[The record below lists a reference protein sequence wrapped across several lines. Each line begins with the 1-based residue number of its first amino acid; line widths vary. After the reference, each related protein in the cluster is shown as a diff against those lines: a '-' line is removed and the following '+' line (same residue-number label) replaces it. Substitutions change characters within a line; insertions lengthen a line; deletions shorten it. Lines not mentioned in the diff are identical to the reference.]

1 MRIVARTILA
11 AAFLATTLVSAPP
24 KVPSFQQFLSPA
36 SPQDLVAARK
46 VDRIAWVDY
55 AEGKRNAYTAV
66 APLFTPVRLTNFLK
80 DDGIM
85 MSGIR
90 ISDDGSTVVFLRG
103 EAPNR
108 EGWSPNPSAD
118 PNGPEH
124 AVWAARTNGVG
135 GAWRVADATNPE
147 LAPDGSAILFVKDGQ
162 IYRAKVTPVKPA
174 SEVDRGEKAFITE
187 WGVQS
192 QPKWSPDGRKIAYV
206 STRTDHSFIV
216 VYDMATRSVKYMS
229 PSVDFDTMPMWLPD
243 SKHLMFTRRPGLP
256 FGQQA
261 QQGGGGIGLSSGP
274 AFQGSAT
281 ATPGGRGGGRG
292 NRGGSAPA
300 ATNNAAAAQAAS
312 GRGNRGGQ
320 GGQGGTTPAVTN
332 NEPGV
337 MRATFKGGYTLA
349 IYKADVTTGE
359 AQETWHN
366 QPNDTLVANLGNV
379 HLAGDLAIFP
389 FGVGGRGGGRGGRA
403 GRGEAAATPNGTPGS
418 APAETPARPAA
429 PVDEWDRYYALNVM
443 DPAARPVLLTT
454 TDGLIEDQT
463 SIAVSGDG
471 KTFYYCT
478 NAKDIERRHIWAVP
492 TGGGAPVEI
501 TTGEGVETYPAP
513 LASGKYLAT
522 LSASWNM
529 PQSVGV
535 WKIGKEGPVGAA
547 PPQQII
553 FPKSRP
559 GFPVDA
565 HVKPEIVIT
574 KAADGLEIHN
584 QLFLPKDLKPGER
597 RPAIVFVHGGPV
609 RQMMPAYHYMQFY
622 HWAYGINEWLA
633 SQGYV
638 VMSINYRSGIGY
650 GRSFR
655 TAPNTGAAGNSEYQD
670 VVAGGK
676 YLQTRPDVDPERI
689 GIWGLSYGGLLTSEA
704 LARNSDIFKAGV
716 DLAGVHLE
724 GSSLDPAAVSYKSSA
739 IGAIDSW
746 KSPVLLV
753 QGDDDRNVAFQQITG
768 LVQLLR
774 QRDVYYEL
782 IVFPDD
788 VHESLLHSRWMYTL
802 GRMETFLHK
811 FLGEPSMSTSK

>member
-1 MRIVARTILA
+1 MRNLTRRSVLSIPAAALLSWPLA
-11 AAFLATTLVSAPP
+11 AAPN
-24 KVPSFQQFLSPA
+24 KVPLYQQFLSPA
-36 SPQDLVAARK
+36 SPQEVVSARK
-46 VDRIAWVDY
+46 VDRVAWVDY
-55 AEGKRNAYTAV
+55 AEGKRNAYTAA

-85 MSGIR
+85 MSAIR

-103 EAPNR
+103 EGPNR
-108 EGWSPNPSAD
+108 EGWSPNASAD

-124 AVWAARTNGVG
+124 AIWAARTSGVG
-135 GAWRVADATNPE
+135 GAWRVVDATNPE
-147 LAPDGSAILFVKDGQ
+147 LAPDGSAILFVKAGQ

-192 QPKWSPDGRKIAYV
+192 DPKWSPDGRKIAFV

-216 VYDMATRSVKYMS
+216 VYDVATRTVKYMS
-229 PSVDFDTMPMWLPD
+229 PSVDFDTMPMWLAD
-243 SKHLMFTRRPGLP
+243 SKHLVFVRRPGLP
-256 FGQQA
+256 FGLQA
-261 QQGGGGIGLSSGP
+261 QQGTGALGLPNGP
-274 AFQGSAT
+274 ALQTAATPAT
-281 ATPGGRGGGRG
+281 AANAGRGGGRG
-292 NRGGSAPA
+292 GRGNASPAVQASPAPA
-300 ATNNAAAAQAAS
+300 A
-312 GRGNRGGQ
+312 
-320 GGQGGTTPAVTN
+320 GTSATGTPATPAVVN
-332 NEPGV
+332 NSPGL

-349 IYKADVTTGE
+349 FYKADVTTGE

-366 QPNDTLVANLGNV
+366 QPNDTLVANLAGARM
-379 HLAGDLAIFP
+379 AGDFAIFP
-389 FGVGGRGGGRGGRA
+389 FVVGGGRGGRG
-403 GRGEAAATPNGTPGS
+403 GRGNATGAA
-418 APAETPARPAA
+418 PAA
-429 PVDEWDRYYALNVM
+429 PPENEAPAANQPPADEWDRYYALNVM
-443 DPAARPVLLTT
+443 DASARPVLLTT
-454 TDGLIEDQT
+454 TDGLIENQT
-463 SIAVSGDG
+463 SVALSADE

-492 TGGGAPVEI
+492 AGGGTPVQI
-501 TTGEGVETYPAP
+501 TTGDGVETYPAP

-522 LSASWNM
+522 LSASWNL
-529 PQSVGV
+529 PQSLGM
-535 WKIGKEGPVGAA
+535 WKLGTVAA
-547 PPQQII
+547 AQKII
-553 FPKSRP
+553 FPTSRP
-559 GFPVDA
+559 GFPIEE

-584 QLFLPKDLKPGER
+584 QIFVPKDLKPGER

-622 HWAYGINEWLA
+622 HWAYGINQWLA
-633 SQGYV
+633 NQGYI
-638 VMSINYRSGIGY
+638 VMSINYRSGVGY

-676 YLQTRPDVDPERI
+676 YLQTRADVDPNRI
-689 GIWGLSYGGLLTSEA
+689 GIWGLSYGGVLTSQA

-716 DLAGVHLE
+716 DLAGVHLW
-724 GSSLDPAAVSYKSSA
+724 GSSLDPAAVSYTSST
-739 IGAIDSW
+739 IGAIDGW
-746 KSPVLLV
+746 KSPVLLI
-753 QGDDDRNVAFQQITG
+753 QGDDDRNVAFQQMTG

-788 VHESLLHSRWMYTL
+788 VHESLLHSRWIYTL

-811 FLGEPSMSTSK
+811 FLAETPVSASSSQHQ